1 MKDYPLQ
8 HDSEKYDTTLAD
20 TFVVCIAKWYC
31 LFYGVAFHFRPFMR
45 KNRRGIYYAYHIFD
59 EIKEL
64 SPLLYEYV
72 MDSLQ
77 SSTYNSIPAYVFTK
91 MNWLCSIIGKEGSHT
106 EIILAHVFLATFIEM
121 FEARLEPGEEMMNP
135 IDCELHQHIDKEP
148 LPKYDS
154 IRGIINYSGF
164 FNTAITH
171 LMHDNIISKEAR
183 QQVMNTIGDPNIV
196 SILIEE
202 LEPRF
207 NDGEIDERVLTPE
220 EIQRCEKLY
229 SELKKDG

>member
-1 MKDYPLQ
+1 MKDYHLQ
-8 HDSEKYDTTLAD
+8 HDSETFDTALAD
-20 TFVVCIAKWYC
+20 TFIMCVAKWYC
-31 LFYGVAFHFRPFMR
+31 LFYGVAFYLRPCMR

-64 SPLLYEYV
+64 SPLLHEYV

-77 SSTYNSIPAYVFTK
+77 ASTHNSIPAYVFTK
-91 MNWLCSIIGKEGSHT
+91 INWLCSIVAKEGSHT

-135 IDCELHQHIDKEP
+135 IDCELHQHIDKDP
-148 LPKYDS
+148 LPEYDS
-154 IRGIINYSGF
+154 VRGIINYSGF
-164 FNTAITH
+164 FSTAITH
-171 LMHDNIISKEAR
+171 LMHDNVISKEAR
-183 QQVMNTIGDPNIV
+183 LEVINTVGDPDIV

-220 EIQRCEKLY
+220 EIRRCEKLY
-229 SELKKDG
+229 SESKKDG

>member
-1 MKDYPLQ
+1 MAQNLQ
-8 HDSEKYDTTLAD
+8 QNSETHDTTLAD
-20 TFVVCIAKWYC
+20 TFIMCVAKWYC
-31 LFYGVAFHFRPFMR
+31 LFYGVAFDLRPFMH

-77 SSTYNSIPAYVFTK
+77 SSIYNSIPAYVFTK
-91 MNWLCSIIGKEGSHT
+91 VNWLCSIVAKEGSHT

-135 IDCELHQHIDKEP
+135 IDCELHQHIDKDP
-148 LPKYDS
+148 LPEYDS
-154 IRGIINYSGF
+154 VRGIINYSGF
-164 FNTAITH
+164 FSTAITH
-171 LMHDNIISKEAR
+171 LMHDNVISKEAR
-183 QQVMNTIGDPNIV
+183 LEVINTVGDPDII
-196 SILIEE
+196 SILIDE

-207 NDGEIDERVLTPE
+207 NDSEIDERIITAEDLK
-220 EIQRCEKLY
+220 RLNKL
-229 SELKKDG
+229 LDDN